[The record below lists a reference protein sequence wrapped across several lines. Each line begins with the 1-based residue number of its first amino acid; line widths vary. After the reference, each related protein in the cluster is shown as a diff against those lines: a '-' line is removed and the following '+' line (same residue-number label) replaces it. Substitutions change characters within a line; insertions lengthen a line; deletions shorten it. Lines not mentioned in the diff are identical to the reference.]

1 MDTINYIIDFSTNFI
16 STGGIVFVFFLVFI
30 ECLIPILPLSVF
42 IALNVNAFGL
52 FVGVLISWIATCLGS
67 YVCYSFFYAIE
78 KRVSKRIIGKR
89 YLEKVND
96 KISHFKNISFT
107 KLVLIITLP
116 FTPSFFINLI
126 CGYTKISKEKYIIA
140 LLIGK
145 VFSVTFW
152 GYIGKTLIESLTDVK
167 ALIYVF
173 ITLIVAYVIS
183 KIINKVLNVE

>member
-16 STGGIVFVFFLVFI
+16 STGGIVFAFFLVFI

-89 YLEKVND
+89 YLEKEND